1 MRRYTK
7 YNHTDEPQRK
17 GALLILLRGA
27 KEIRWQLA
35 LACLL
40 SMILVACALAIPTLT
55 GDIIQK
61 LIDWVGGD
69 ASALTAGILPA
80 LLTLGIAYAMRA
92 IISYSKMLL
101 LNKAVSRYFT
111 CNLRIKLSDKIQHLP
126 VSYVDKTPVGEIL
139 ARMTNDVSRIG
150 NSLHSVIDTIMGG
163 FFQVAAIAVMLFI
176 QNWALAIVVV
186 AFMPLSILLS
196 AKIAGKSRRHFHR
209 MFQESGR
216 LYSVIEESYTNYST
230 TKAYHL
236 EEDCCTRHADIN
248 RSIVKAEGTAL
259 FLSSIVQPLI
269 TASNSLAYIALNLL
283 GGWLIVRHDVP
294 VGVVVTAVLFARQF
308 SEPLEQISNGLSTL
322 QQASAAASRLVNLL
336 ELPEEAPIEQE
347 LCDTGDGSVTF
358 QDVSFS
364 YTPEVSLIRNF
375 SVHVEKGQHIA
386 IVGPTGAGKTT
397 LVNLLMRFYDINSG
411 QILLGGHDVSQYSRA
426 STRARFG
433 MVLQDTWLFGGT
445 IAENVAFGRPD
456 ATREEII
463 RACDE
468 AYCDHFI
475 RTLPKGYDTVVGSDS
490 VTLSGG
496 QKQLLTIAR
505 ALLADCE
512 LLILDEATSN
522 VDTRTELLIQK
533 AMDKLMRGKTCFII
547 AHRLSTIVD
556 ADMILV
562 VRDGQIVEQGT
573 HRALLEQKGFYSE
586 IYQSQYAI

>member
-17 GALLILLRGA
+17 GALLQLLRGA
-27 KEIRWQLA
+27 KEIRRQLA

-55 GDIIQK
+55 GEIIQK
-61 LIDWVGGD
+61 LIDFVGGD
-69 ASALTAGILPA
+69 GEALTKGILPSILVLAAAYCLRA
-80 LLTLGIAYAMRA
+80 L
-92 IISYSKMLL
+92 ISYSKMLL

-111 CNLRIKLSDKIQHLP
+111 CNLRIKLSEKIRHLP

-163 FFQVAAIAVMLFI
+163 FFQVAAIAVTLFI

-196 AKIAGKSRRHFHR
+196 AKIAGKSRRHFHQ
-209 MFQESGR
+209 MFSESGR

-236 EEDCCTRHADIN
+236 EEDCCRRHAEIN
-248 RSIVKAEGTAL
+248 RSIVKAEGKAL

-283 GGWLIVRHDVP
+283 GGWLIVRHNVS

-336 ELPEEAPIEQE
+336 ELPEEAPIDRE
-347 LCDTGDGSVTF
+347 LTDTGDGSVEF
-358 QDVSFS
+358 KDVSFS
-364 YTPEVSLIRNF
+364 YTPDVPLIRNF

-397 LVNLLMRFYDINSG
+397 LVNLLMRFYDINGG
-411 QILLGGHDVSQYSRA
+411 QILLGGRDISAYSRA
-426 STRARFG
+426 STRSRFG

-445 IAENVAFGRPD
+445 IADNVAFGRPD

-512 LLILDEATSN
+512 FLILDEATSN

-573 HRALLEQKGFYSE
+573 HRALLEKKGFYSE

>member
-17 GALLILLRGA
+17 GALLQLLRGA
-27 KEIRWQLA
+27 KEIRRQLA

-55 GDIIQK
+55 GEIIQK
-61 LIDWVGGD
+61 LIDFVGGD
-69 ASALTAGILPA
+69 GAALTKGILPSILVLAAAYCLRA
-80 LLTLGIAYAMRA
+80 L
-92 IISYSKMLL
+92 ISYSKMLL

-111 CNLRIKLSDKIQHLP
+111 CNLRIKLSEKIRHLP

-163 FFQVAAIAVMLFI
+163 FFQVAAIAVTLFI

-196 AKIAGKSRRHFHR
+196 AKIAGKSRRHFHQ
-209 MFQESGR
+209 MFSESGR

-236 EEDCCTRHADIN
+236 EEDCCRRHAEIN
-248 RSIVKAEGTAL
+248 RSIVKAEGKAL

-283 GGWLIVRHDVP
+283 GGWLIVRHNVS

-336 ELPEEAPIEQE
+336 ELPEEAPIDRE
-347 LCDTGDGSVTF
+347 LTDTGDGSVEF
-358 QDVSFS
+358 KDVSFS
-364 YTPEVSLIRNF
+364 YTPDVPLIRNF

-397 LVNLLMRFYDINSG
+397 LVNLLMRFYDINGG
-411 QILLGGHDVSQYSRA
+411 QILLGGRDISAYSRA
-426 STRARFG
+426 STRSRFG

-445 IAENVAFGRPD
+445 IADNVAFGRPD

-512 LLILDEATSN
+512 FLILDEATSN

-573 HRALLEQKGFYSE
+573 HRALLEKKGFYSE